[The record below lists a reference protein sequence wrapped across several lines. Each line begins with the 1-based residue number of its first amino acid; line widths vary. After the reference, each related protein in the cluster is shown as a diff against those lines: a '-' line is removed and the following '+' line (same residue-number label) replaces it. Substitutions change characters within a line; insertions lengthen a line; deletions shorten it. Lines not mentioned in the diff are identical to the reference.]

1 VSIGMPGDY
10 QLFLEDSSPVNLDST
25 IERTLAYHQQ
35 TKHHL
40 QRYARSPGYLDWATQ
55 PDPFRT
61 YVGAPRIE
69 LDLRADQVTSS
80 YGDLFRTG
88 VIPPQP
94 IGVET
99 IGILFELSLGLSA
112 WKQYQGSRWAL
123 RCNPSSGNL
132 HPTEGYLIVPE
143 LPGLTE
149 GVYHYVSRDHCLER
163 RCLLS
168 PMAHDRLTA
177 VLSPNRFLVGLSS
190 IHWREAWKYGE
201 RAFRY
206 CQHDVGHAIASV
218 RFAAA
223 ALGWSARL
231 LDAPGDVD
239 VTALLG
245 LDRDADFAD
254 VAAADREHPDVLL
267 LVSKKGTGPIC
278 RNGPEGASHKLDL
291 SPFLPSWQ
299 GRANPL
305 SPQHVDWPIIDEV
318 AQATWKPATEPM
330 ETVEPA
336 ALPPLILSSQAAA
349 ATLIRQRRSCLAL
362 DGTTS
367 ISAETFYRM
376 LDSLLPRPGVPPWDT
391 LPWAPLL
398 HLGLFVHRVRGLTP
412 GLYLLERDA
421 AVHEKLRPALRD
433 VFLWKR
439 PANCPE
445 HLRLWC
451 LAESDLRD
459 ASRMVSCHQEIAS
472 DGAFSLGMLAV
483 FGDTIRQ
490 RGPWWYRRLF
500 WESGVLGQVLY
511 LEAEAAGIRS
521 TGIGCYF
528 DDVFHDILGIQSD
541 AFQCLYHFTVGG
553 PVDDDRLTTLV
564 PYFHMERKMPD
575 PQESPYLA
583 P

>member
-1 VSIGMPGDY
+1 
-10 QLFLEDSSPVNLDST
+10 VNLNST
-25 IERTLAYHQQ
+25 IERTLAYHQR

-40 QRYARSPGYLDWATQ
+40 RKYAQSLGYLDWATQ

-61 YVGAPRIE
+61 YAGATRIE
-69 LDLRADQVTSS
+69 LDLLGDRVTSS
-80 YGDLFRTG
+80 YGDLFRPG
-88 VIPPQP
+88 AIPPQT

-99 IGILFELSLGLSA
+99 IGVLFELSLGLSA

-123 RCNPSSGNL
+123 RCTPSSGNL

-143 LPGLTE
+143 VPGLTG

-168 PMAHDRLTA
+168 RGANDRLTA
-177 VLSPNRFLVGLSS
+177 ALPPHGFLIGLSS
-190 IHWREAWKYGE
+190 IHWREVWKYGE

-206 CQHDVGHAIASV
+206 CQHDTGHAIASV
-218 RFAAA
+218 RIAAT

-231 LDAPGDVD
+231 LDAPGDAD

-267 LVSKKGTGPIC
+267 LVSNTP
-278 RNGPEGASHKLDL
+278 
-291 SPFLPSWQ
+291 PSRFPAPLALRFAPDGVWE

-305 SPQHVDWPIIDEV
+305 SPQHVDWPIIDDV
-318 AQATWKPATEPM
+318 AKATWKPETEPM
-330 ETVEPA
+330 QTIEPV
-336 ALPPLILSSQAAA
+336 ALPPLIPSSQVAA

-362 DGTTS
+362 DGKTS
-367 ISAETFYRM
+367 ISVETFYRM

-391 LPWAPLL
+391 LPWEPRL
-398 HLGLFVHRVRGLTP
+398 HLGIFVHRVRGLTP
-412 GLYLLERDA
+412 GLYLLERNA
-421 AVHEKLRPALRD
+421 AVHERIRLALRD
-433 VFLWKR
+433 KFLWKR
-439 PANCPE
+439 PPDCPE

-451 LAESDLRD
+451 LAEADLQD
-459 ASRMVSCHQEIAS
+459 VSREVSCHQEIAS
-472 DGAFSLGMLAV
+472 DGAFSLGMLAEC
-483 FGDTIRQ
+483 GETIRH
-490 RGPWWYRRLF
+490 RGPYWYRRLF

-528 DDVFHDILGIQSD
+528 DDVFHDLLGIQTD
-541 AFQCLYHFTVGG
+541 AFQSLYHFTVGG
-553 PVDDDRLTTLV
+553 PIDDPRLTTLA
-564 PYFHMERKMPD
+564 PYFYLDRQKPGPH
-575 PQESPYLA
+575 ESPYLA
-583 P
+583 PYRGGGGR

>member
-1 VSIGMPGDY
+1 MA
-10 QLFLEDSSPVNLDST
+10 NLNST
-25 IERTLAYHQQ
+25 IGRTLAYHQR

-40 QRYARSPGYLDWATQ
+40 HQYARSPGYLDWTTQ

-61 YVGAPRIE
+61 YAGATRIE
-69 LDLRADQVTSS
+69 LNLLADQVASS
-80 YGDLFRTG
+80 YSDLFRTG
-88 VIPPQP
+88 VIPPQT

-99 IGILFELSLGLSA
+99 IGVLFELSLGLSA

-132 HPTEGYLIVPE
+132 HPTEGYLIISE
-143 LPGLTE
+143 APGLTG
-149 GVYHYVSRDHCLER
+149 GVYHYCSRDHCLER
-163 RCLLS
+163 RCMLS
-168 PMAHDRLTA
+168 GGANDRLTA
-177 VLSPNRFLVGLSS
+177 ALPPHGFLVGLSS

-206 CQHDVGHAIASV
+206 CQHDAGHAIASV

-239 VTALLG
+239 VTAVLG

-267 LVSKKGTGPIC
+267 LVSNTPHSSFSAPLAVRFVPDGVW
-278 RNGPEGASHKLDL
+278 E
-291 SPFLPSWQ
+291 

-318 AQATWKPATEPM
+318 AKATWKSGTEPM
-330 ETVEPA
+330 QTVESF
-336 ALPPLILSSQAAA
+336 ALPPLIPSSQQAA

-362 DGTTS
+362 DGKTS
-367 ISAETFYRM
+367 ISAETFYHM

-391 LPWAPLL
+391 LPWEPRL
-398 HLGLFVHRVRGLTP
+398 HLGIFVHRVRGLTP
-412 GLYLLERDA
+412 GLYLLERNT
-421 AVHEKLRPALRD
+421 AVHERIRPALQAT
-433 VFLWKR
+433 FLWKWPPEC
-439 PANCPE
+439 PA
-445 HLRLWC
+445 HMRLWC
-451 LAESDLRD
+451 LAEADLRD
-459 ASRMVSCHQEIAS
+459 VSRVASCHQTIAS
-472 DGAFSLGMLAV
+472 DGAFALGMLAE
-483 FGDTIRQ
+483 FGDTIRH
-490 RGPWWYRRLF
+490 GGACWYRRLF

-528 DDVFHDILGIQSD
+528 DDVFHDLLGLQTD
-541 AFQCLYHFTVGG
+541 AFQSLYHFAVGG
-553 PVDDDRLTTLV
+553 PIEDLRLTTLA
-564 PYFHMERKMPD
+564 PYSHLEQRGRG
-575 PQESPYLA
+575 SWT
-583 P
+583 